1 MKIFF
6 EKRRKTFFT
15 ILCLVLA
22 ITIKVISF
30 FPEWVE
36 KYYSN
41 GVYIYI
47 SKILHFSLGWLPFSI
62 GDLLYLLLIGYLIYQ
77 MIKLVKNFR
86 KLFSPKNIKRAFVKI
101 LFIGLMVYVVFYGFW
116 GLNYS
121 RIGIS
126 GQLNL
131 DNQNYFVQDLD
142 TLVALLQKKLNTNAS
157 LLTPAMRDSFRRNRQ
172 LFDGATR
179 AYQLAAKQYP
189 FLKYKAASVKPSVFS
204 YLFNY
209 TGYQGYYNPFTGEA
223 QVNTTIPQCVEPF
236 VASHEIAH
244 QLGYAKE
251 SEANFVGYL
260 VSSKHP
266 SVNFRYSV
274 YFDMYNYSI
283 GELYYADSAKVKN
296 YNGALHPQVIKDI
309 DDYRA
314 FYERYKN
321 PVEPLLKWV
330 YSHFLMFN
338 NQPSGMESYSEVTR
352 WLIAYYKK
360 YGKEAI

>member
-1 MKIFF
+1 M
-6 EKRRKTFFT
+6 
-15 ILCLVLA
+15 
-22 ITIKVISF
+22 
-30 FPEWVE
+30 VE

-47 SKILHFSLGWLPFSI
+47 SKILRFSLGWLPFSL
-62 GDLLYLLLIGYLIYQ
+62 GDLLYLLLIGYLMCQ
-77 MIKLVKNFR
+77 MIKLIKNFR
-86 KLFSPKNIKRAFVKI
+86 KLFNPKNIKKAFVKI
-101 LFIGLMVYVVFYGFW
+101 MLIGLIVYVVFYGFW

-121 RIGIS
+121 RVGIS
-126 GQLNL
+126 GQLHL
-131 DNQNYFVQDLD
+131 DSQNYSAQDLD
-142 TLVALLQKKLNTNAS
+142 TLVDLLQKKLNTNAS
-157 LLTPAMRDSFRRNRQ
+157 LLTPAMRDSFRRNQ
-172 LFDGATR
+172 KLFAGATR
-179 AYQLAAKQYP
+179 AYQLVENQHP
-189 FLKYKAASVKPSVFS
+189 FLKYKVSSVKPLFS
-204 YLFNY
+204 AICL
-209 TGYQGYYNPFTGEA
+209 TTPGYQGYYNPFTGEA

-251 SEANFVGYL
+251 NEANFVGYL

-283 GELYYADSAKVKN
+283 GELYYADSTKAKN
-296 YNGALHPQVIKDI
+296 YNSALHPQVIKDI

-352 WLIAYYKK
+352 WLIAYYKNMARSRFDW
-360 YGKEAI
+360 ES